1 MAELT
6 IVVGARPNFMKAA
19 PLIRALAKT
28 HFTPRVLHTGQHY
41 DAGMSDIFFSQLGV
55 GQPDVFLEVGS
66 GRHGEQTAHV
76 LEAFEKYLLNAPVVQ
91 RGVVVVGDVNSTMA
105 CAITAAKLNIPV
117 AHVEAGLRSFDRSM
131 PEEINRIVT
140 DAVSDL
146 LFVSEPS
153 GLSNLD
159 HEGVPAS
166 KIHYVGNVMID
177 SLVHELP
184 TAGQMDIRSVFGLE
198 PHKYAL
204 VTLHRPSNVDNVQ
217 RSTELI
223 TFLLQVSKELP
234 IVFPMHPR
242 TRKSLSAAGLIEQLS
257 SDPRIQILE
266 PLGYRENLGLMMSAK
281 VVLTDSGGI
290 QEETSYLGIPCLT
303 LRSNTERPITI
314 THGTNTLVG
323 DDLGRAYQEFANIL
337 AGVHQQSLPITG
349 WDGHAAERIA
359 RILETSWNGGSVA

>member
-1 MAELT
+1 
-6 IVVGARPNFMKAA
+6 
-19 PLIRALAKT
+19 
-28 HFTPRVLHTGQHY
+28 
-41 DAGMSDIFFSQLGV
+41 
-55 GQPDVFLEVGS
+55 
-66 GRHGEQTAHV
+66 
-76 LEAFEKYLLNAPVVQ
+76 
-91 RGVVVVGDVNSTMA
+91 MA

-140 DAVSDL
+140 DAVSNL

-177 SLVHELP
+177 SLIHELP
-184 TAGQMDIRSVFGLE
+184 AAGQMNIRAVFGLE
-198 PHKYAL
+198 PHEYAL

-217 RSTELI
+217 RSNELLK
-223 TFLLQVSKELP
+223 FLLDVSKELP

-242 TRKSLSAAGLIEQLS
+242 TRKRLSAAGLMEQLS
-257 SDPRIQILE
+257 SNPRITILE
-266 PLGYRENLGLMMSAK
+266 PVGYRENLGLMMSAK
-281 VVLTDSGGI
+281 VVLTDSGGM
-290 QEETSYLGIPCLT
+290 QEETSFLGIPCLT
-303 LRSNTERPITI
+303 LRSNTERPVTI

-323 DDLGRAYQEFANIL
+323 DDLGGAYQEFANIL
-337 AGVHQQSLPITG
+337 AGVHRPSLPITG

-359 RILETSWNGGSVA
+359 TILDTNWNGAPVA